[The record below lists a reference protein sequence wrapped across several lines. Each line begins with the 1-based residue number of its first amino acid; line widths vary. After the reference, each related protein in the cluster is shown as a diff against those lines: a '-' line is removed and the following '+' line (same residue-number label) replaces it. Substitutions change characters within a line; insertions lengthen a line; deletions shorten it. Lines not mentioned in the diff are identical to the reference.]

1 MINEKTFLFNS
12 FLLGIYITFVYDII
26 RILRRVFRHGNFW
39 LSVEDLAFWIF
50 CGDEVFLLMHRESNG
65 ILRWYA
71 VVGALLGMLLYRKL
85 ISRFFVK
92 YVSKG
97 LIKIKNLTIHILKWL
112 WKPFAMVCHAL
123 KNKLTYILKVL
134 KMNLKK

>member
-50 CGDEVFLLMHRESNG
+50 CGAEVFLLMHRESNG

-85 ISRFFVK
+85 ISRFLVK

-97 LIKIKNLTIHILKWL
+97 
-112 WKPFAMVCHAL
+112 
-123 KNKLTYILKVL
+123 
-134 KMNLKK
+134 